1 MTSSLRSFRSS
12 LVVGVFAVSALLG
25 GAQAAPVSG
34 LIVGG
39 EDAQPGEFPFIVSIQ
54 RKSGFHF
61 CGGSL
66 IDKRWVLTAAHCV
79 NRGDE
84 KRIQIVAGLHEQG
97 VLKGTQTIA
106 VSAITRHPLYQTGG
120 NSSDYDYAL
129 IELKQDAA
137 FDSVVLNDQE
147 IVIPESEETA
157 PSSITAGWGALSEGG
172 SAAQILQKVT
182 VPLVNEKLCSA
193 AYPNEITDRMI
204 CAGLKS
210 GGKDSCQGDSGGPL
224 LVLDTVGRAR
234 LAGVVSWGAGCARP
248 DAYGVYSKVNT
259 VTGWIQKTL
268 TARR

>member
-1 MTSSLRSFRSS
+1 MASIYRSIA
-12 LVVGVFAVSALLG
+12 FAALLALWVSG
-25 GAQAAPVSG
+25 NVQSAPIGG

-79 NRGDE
+79 KRGDE

-106 VSAITRHPLYQTGG
+106 PAFITRHPLYQTGG

-129 IELKQDAA
+129 IELKQDAV
-137 FDSVVLNDQE
+137 FDSVALNSQE
-147 IVIPESEETA
+147 IAIPDLEETA
-157 PSSITAGWGALSEGG
+157 PSSITAGWGAISEGG
-172 SAAQILQKVT
+172 AAAQVLQKVS
-182 VPLVNEKLCSA
+182 VPLVNAKTCSG

-224 LVLDTVGRAR
+224 VVLDSAGHAS

-248 DAYGVYSKVNT
+248 DAYGVYSKVNS
-259 VTGWIQKTL
+259 VVAWIKQTSGI
-268 TARR
+268 ARQP